1 MPHLS
6 YVFYGVALVS
16 IRFNPDVAAYY
27 RAKAQQGK
35 PKKKAVIAAV
45 RKLICI
51 VYALLKSQN
60 TYVIS

>member
-1 MPHLS
+1 
-6 YVFYGVALVS
+6 VALVS